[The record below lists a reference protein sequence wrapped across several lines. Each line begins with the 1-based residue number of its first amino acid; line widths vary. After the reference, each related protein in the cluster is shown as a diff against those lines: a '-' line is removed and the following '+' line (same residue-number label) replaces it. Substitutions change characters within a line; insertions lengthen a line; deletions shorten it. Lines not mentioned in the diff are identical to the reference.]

1 MMIENH
7 EHIYQ
12 LLLEKRN
19 GTISEADNAQVISLI
34 TEHEDIALMWRA
46 LKKGPVMRGEENY
59 WQNIDEHAAW
69 NNVKS
74 QLTVRHS
81 STRSHRALMMA
92 AIFTGVALTAIG
104 ILWRSGVLQQEKAPL
119 AGNTSTVPDN
129 TPGLKLQLANGQTVA
144 LPYNQPRQQI
154 AAGDVQLS
162 AGAKQLQYTT
172 NNKMGEGFNTLT
184 VPPKMDYKLAL
195 ADGTEVWLNATS
207 KLRFPFSFSGSKREV
222 YLEGEGYFNVAKKDG
237 QPFIVHTAHSD
248 ITVLGT
254 TFNVNAYQDGITTT
268 SLVSGKVLTSSGSGE
283 VTLTPGQQV
292 AYSDGRKPV
301 LTNFDNDEVLAWMRG
316 LYVFHNTSLAH
327 IAAVIERWYGV
338 SVVFDDP
345 SLAGKK
351 FTGGLEKLQTLDYF
365 LETLQIIGDI
375 DHYYDKD
382 VLHLKLKK

>member
-19 GTISEADNAQVISLI
+19 GTISEADDAWVVSLI
-34 TEHEDIALMWRA
+34 DTHEEIALMWQA
-46 LKKGPVMRGEENY
+46 LRHSYITPGEDAF
-59 WQNIDEHAAW
+59 WQQIDENAAW

-74 QLTVRHS
+74 QLTI
-81 STRSHRALMMA
+81 RSRRVKINRTLMMA
-92 AIFTGVALTAIG
+92 AAIMVLAALAISV
-104 ILWRSGVLQQEKAPL
+104 IWRSGIWEKDAPL
-119 AGNTSTVPDN
+119 PLANTN
-129 TPGLKLQLANGQTVA
+129 TGKRVPGLQLQLANGTTVA
-144 LPYNQPRQQI
+144 LPYNQPSQQI

-162 AGAKQLQYTT
+162 AGAKQLQYSA
-172 NNKMGEGFNTLT
+172 NAKMGEGFNTLT

-195 ADGTEVWLNATS
+195 SDGTEVWLNATS
-207 KLRFPFSFSGSKREV
+207 RLRFPFAFNGDKREV

-237 QPFIVHTAHSD
+237 QPFIVHTAHTD

-254 TFNVNAYQDGITTT
+254 SFNVNAYNKDVTTT
-268 SLVSGKVLTSSGSGE
+268 SLVTGKVLTKSGDKE
-283 VTLTPGQQV
+283 VTLKPGQEV
-292 AYSDGRKPV
+292 AFTSSNKVSVD
-301 LTNFDNDEVLAWMRG
+301 NFDTDEVLAWMRG
-316 LYVFHNTSLAH
+316 LYVFHNTSLEH

-338 SVVFDDP
+338 KVVFDDP

-351 FTGGLEKLQTLDYF
+351 FTGGLEKAQTLDYF
-365 LETLQIIGDI
+365 LETLQIIGDV

>member
-19 GTISEADNAQVISLI
+19 GTISEADDAWVVSLI
-34 TEHEDIALMWRA
+34 DTHEEIALMWQA
-46 LKKGPVMRGEENY
+46 LRHSYITPGEDAF
-59 WQNIDEHAAW
+59 WQQIDENAAW

-74 QLTVRHS
+74 QLTI
-81 STRSHRALMMA
+81 RSRRVKMNRTLMMA
-92 AIFTGVALTAIG
+92 AAIIVLAALAISV
-104 ILWRSGVLQQEKAPL
+104 IWRSGIWEKDAPL
-119 AGNTSTVPDN
+119 PLATTNTGNRA
-129 TPGLKLQLANGQTVA
+129 PGLQLQLANGTTVA
-144 LPYNQPRQQI
+144 LPYNQPSQQI

-162 AGAKQLQYTT
+162 AGAKQLQYSA
-172 NNKMGEGFNTLT
+172 NAKMGEGFNTLT

-195 ADGTEVWLNATS
+195 SDGTEVWLNATS
-207 KLRFPFSFSGSKREV
+207 RLRFPFAFNGDKREV

-237 QPFIVHTAHSD
+237 QPFIVHTAHTD

-254 TFNVNAYQDGITTT
+254 SFNVNAYNKDVTTT
-268 SLVSGKVLTSSGSGE
+268 SLVTGKVLTKSGDKE
-283 VTLTPGQQV
+283 VTLKPGQEV
-292 AYSDGRKPV
+292 AFTAGNKVSVD
-301 LTNFDNDEVLAWMRG
+301 NFDTDEVLAWMRG
-316 LYVFHNTSLAH
+316 LYVFHNTSLEH

-338 SVVFDDP
+338 KVVFDDP

-351 FTGGLEKLQTLDYF
+351 FTGGLEKAQTLDYF
-365 LETLQIIGDI
+365 LETLQIIGDV

>member
-19 GTISEADNAQVISLI
+19 GTISEADDARVADLI
-34 TEHEDIALMWRA
+34 ETHEEIALMWRA
-46 LKKGPVMRGEENY
+46 LKHSYITPGEDAF
-59 WQNIDEHAAW
+59 WQQIDENAAW

-74 QLTVRHS
+74 QLTVRS
-81 STRSHRALMMA
+81 RRVKMNRALMMA
-92 AIFTGVALTAIG
+92 AAITLLAVLA
-104 ILWRSGVLQQEKAPL
+104 ISVIWRSGIWQNEAPL
-119 AGNTSTVPDN
+119 PVAASKIMNTVP
-129 TPGLKLQLANGQTVA
+129 GLQLQLANGSTVA

-154 AAGDVQLS
+154 TAGDVQLS
-162 AGAKQLQYTT
+162 AGAKQLQYAPNT
-172 NNKMGEGFNTLT
+172 KMGEGLNTLT

-195 ADGTEVWLNATS
+195 SDGTEVWLNATS
-207 KLRFPFSFSGSKREV
+207 KLRFPFAFNGDKREV
-222 YLEGEGYFNVAKKDG
+222 YLEGEGYFNVAKRDG
-237 QPFIVHTAHSD
+237 QPFIVHTAHTD

-254 TFNVNAYQDGITTT
+254 TFNVNAYNKDVTTT
-268 SLVSGKVLTSSGSGE
+268 SLVTGKVLTRSGDKE
-283 VTLTPGQQV
+283 VILKPGQEV
-292 AYSDGRKPV
+292 AINANNQFNVD
-301 LTNFDNDEVLAWMRG
+301 NFDTDEVLAWMRG
-316 LYVFHNTSLAH
+316 LYVFHNTSLEH

-338 SVVFDDP
+338 KVVFDDP

-365 LETLQIIGDI
+365 LETLQIIGDV

>member
-7 EHIYQ
+7 ARIYQ

-19 GTISEADNAQVISLI
+19 GTISDADNAEVISLI
-34 TEHEDIALMWRA
+34 SQHEDIALMWRA
-46 LKKGPVMRGEENY
+46 LRQSPASAGEEAW
-59 WQNIDEHAAW
+59 WQNIDEQAAW

-74 QLTVRHS
+74 QLTVRHH
-81 STRSHRALMMA
+81 STRSYRALMMA

-104 ILWRSGVLQQEKAPL
+104 ILWRSGFLHREAAPL
-119 AGNTSTVPDN
+119 AAYTTTIPGN
-129 TPGLKLQLANGQTVA
+129 TPGLKLQLASGQTVA

-162 AGAKQLQYTT
+162 AGAKQLQYTA

-207 KLRFPFSFSGSKREV
+207 KLRFPFNFSGSKREV

-237 QPFIVHTAHSD
+237 QPFIVHTAHAD

-268 SLVSGKVLTSSGSGE
+268 SLVSGKVITNSGSAE
-283 VTLTPGQQV
+283 VTLRPGQQV
-292 AYSDGRKPV
+292 AFTDGNKPIV
-301 LTNFDNDEVLAWMRG
+301 DNFDSDEVLAWMRG
-316 LYVFHNTSLAH
+316 VYVFHNTSLAH

-338 SVVFDDP
+338 KVVFDDTT
-345 SLAGKK
+345 LAGKK

-365 LETLQIIGDI
+365 LETLRIIGDI

>member
-1 MMIENH
+1 MMIENQA
-7 EHIYQ
+7 HIYQ

-19 GTISEADNAQVISLI
+19 GTISDADNARVISLI
-34 TEHEDIALMWRA
+34 SEHEDIALMWRA
-46 LKKGPVMRGEENY
+46 LKKSPVTIGEEAY
-59 WQNIDEHAAW
+59 WENIDEHAAW

-81 STRSHRALMMA
+81 NTRSHRVLMMA

-104 ILWRSGVLQQEKAPL
+104 ILWRSGVLRQETAPMV
-119 AGNTSTVPDN
+119 ANTTTVPN
-129 TPGLKLQLANGQTVA
+129 HTPGLQLQLANGQTVA

-162 AGAKQLQYTT
+162 AGAKQLQYTA

-207 KLRFPFSFSGSKREV
+207 KLRFPFNFSGDKREV

-237 QPFIVHTAHSD
+237 QPFIVHTAHAA

-254 TFNVNAYQDGITTT
+254 TFNVNAYQDGVTTT
-268 SLVSGKVLTSSGSGE
+268 SLVSGKVITSGGSGE
-283 VTLTPGQQV
+283 VTLRPGQQV
-292 AYSDGRKPV
+292 AFADGHKPIV
-301 LTNFDNDEVLAWMRG
+301 DNFDSDEVLAWMRG
-316 LYVFHNTSLAH
+316 LYVFHNTSLAT

-338 SVVFDDP
+338 KVVFDDP
-345 SLAGKK
+345 SLGDKK
-351 FTGGLEKLQTLDYF
+351 FTGGLEKLQSLDYF
-365 LETLQIIGDI
+365 LETLQIIGDT